1 MTFDK
6 LGLSEPLLRAVR
18 EKGYTEPTVIQNKCI
33 PIILEGK
40 DIMGGAQTGTG
51 KTAGF
56 TLPLLQNLILSA
68 TFQKNRPVRCLILT
82 PTRELA
88 AQVSK
93 SVEVYGKY
101 VPLTST
107 CVFGGVAIGPQVTAL
122 RKGVDILI
130 ATPGRLLDHVQQRNV
145 DLSKVEIFVLDEAD
159 RMLDMGFLPDIKRV
173 LHLIP
178 EKRQNLLFSATFSD
192 EIQRLSRSLL
202 NSPVY
207 VQAAPGKPTADLV
220 TQVIHPVDRHAKSAL
235 LAHLVGGN
243 NWKQVLVFTRTKHG
257 ANKLSQYLHR
267 EGITSSALHG
277 NKSQSARTAALADF
291 KTGRVRV
298 LCATDIAA
306 RGLDIEQ
313 LPHVVNYEL
322 PHVPEDYVHRIG
334 RTGRAG
340 NEGEAMSLVCVDELK
355 LLKNIEKLI
364 GRTLPRTM
372 IPGFEWDESVTPEPI
387 LVGGGNRGN
396 NARRGRDDNNNRNN
410 NNNSGGGGGGRQNS
424 RGGRDG
430 SRKRQFAGSG
440 DASPRGEMSSE
451 RTHFDENRG
460 GRRDGGSSSFSRGG
474 RGSSDRRGGRGRGS
488 GDFPSPRSGPSAF
501 GAVPSASS
509 SMPSS
514 SEGGRGGSDVR
525 PRRSDRG
532 GDRGGGYRGGER
544 GDRGGGYRGGERGGN
559 RGGAG
564 RGGRSSAPRERR
576 GGYRGG
582 NE

>member
-56 TLPLLQNLILSA
+56 TLPLLQNLLLSA

-220 TQVIHPVDRHAKSAL
+220 TQVIHPVDRHAKSHFLPIL
-235 LAHLVGGN
+235 LGVTIGN
-243 NWKQVLVFTRTKHG
+243 KFL
-257 ANKLSQYLHR
+257 YLPVPNMVP
-267 EGITSSALHG
+267 TSSH
-277 NKSQSARTAALADF
+277 NTF
-291 KTGRVRV
+291 T
-298 LCATDIAA
+298 
-306 RGLDIEQ
+306 
-313 LPHVVNYEL
+313 
-322 PHVPEDYVHRIG
+322 
-334 RTGRAG
+334 
-340 NEGEAMSLVCVDELK
+340 
-355 LLKNIEKLI
+355 EK
-364 GRTLPRTM
+364 
-372 IPGFEWDESVTPEPI
+372 
-387 LVGGGNRGN
+387 
-396 NARRGRDDNNNRNN
+396 
-410 NNNSGGGGGGRQNS
+410 
-424 RGGRDG
+424 G
-430 SRKRQFAGSG
+430 S
-440 DASPRGEMSSE
+440 P
-451 RTHFDENRG
+451 
-460 GRRDGGSSSFSRGG
+460 
-474 RGSSDRRGGRGRGS
+474 
-488 GDFPSPRSGPSAF
+488 P
-501 GAVPSASS
+501 VPSMGTSPNLPVLLPWLISKPVVFEFFVPLILLHEAWILSNFL
-509 SMPSS
+509 MW
-514 SEGGRGGSDVR
+514 
-525 PRRSDRG
+525 
-532 GDRGGGYRGGER
+532 
-544 GDRGGGYRGGERGGN
+544 
-559 RGGAG
+559 
-564 RGGRSSAPRERR
+564 
-576 GGYRGG
+576 
-582 NE
+582 